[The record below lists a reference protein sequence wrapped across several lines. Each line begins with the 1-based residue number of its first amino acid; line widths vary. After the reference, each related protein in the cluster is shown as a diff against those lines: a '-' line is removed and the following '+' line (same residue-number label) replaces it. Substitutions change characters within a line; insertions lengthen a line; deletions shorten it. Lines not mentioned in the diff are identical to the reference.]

1 MKETLDRKPMKEN
14 TTPTR
19 AGAADGVGLL
29 ENLQIRPRA
38 CRSAGTPA
46 QTADGQIR
54 APTPRRSAG
63 RRSPTSRVRRRFP
76 VGRATV
82 GAHAFPASPSICYH
96 ARTRHR
102 PRPET
107 FILLIM
113 GNTTLPL
120 TSAGRRPLRNEP
132 MMATEAPV
140 RPSPIHG
147 RCHLARRLHR
157 RAGLAGRAFIAGL
170 HPPGAAFL
178 LPPLTKRTHFRPLFS
193 SYSPLPPFTKRTHDG
208 R

>member
-1 MKETLDRKPMKEN
+1 MPVCGHTGSNGRWE
-14 TTPTR
+14 
-19 AGAADGVGLL
+19 
-29 ENLQIRPRA
+29 
-38 CRSAGTPA
+38 
-46 QTADGQIR
+46 IR

-96 ARTRHR
+96 ARTRDR
-102 PRPET
+102 PRPGK
-107 FILLIM
+107 FILPIM

-132 MMATEAPV
+132 IMATGTPI

-147 RCHLARRLHR
+147 ALPSSPATSSPGGPR
-157 RAGLAGRAFIAGL
+157 RAGLHRLAPLFIRRAFIRRAGL
-170 HPPGAAFL
+170 PTPSYYQTN
-178 LPPLTKRTHFRPLFS
+178 PFS
-193 SYSPLPPFTKRTHDG
+193 SSLISRYSLLSPFTKRTHNG
-208 R
+208 H

>member
-1 MKETLDRKPMKEN
+1 MIRKPIKEKN
-14 TTPTR
+14 TPVRR
-19 AGAADGVGLL
+19 AGAADGVGLS

-54 APTPRRSAG
+54 APAPRHSAG
-63 RRSPTSRVRRRFP
+63 PRSPTFHVRRRFP

-82 GAHAFPASPSICYH
+82 GAHVVPASPSICYH
-96 ARTRHR
+96 ARTRDR
-102 PRPET
+102 PCPGT
-107 FILLIM
+107 FILPIM

-132 MMATEAPV
+132 MMATEPPSAQAPFM
-140 RPSPIHG
+140 G

-170 HPPGAAFL
+170 LPLRPPGAAFL
-178 LPPLTKRTHFRPLFS
+178 LPPLTKRTHFRAAS
-193 SYSPLPPFTKRTHDG
+193 SPAAPYSALYETNP
-208 R
+208 